1 MLRAKLRG
9 STQIKLSSE
18 GRNITVSMLKCIC
31 PNLCLP
37 CKEYSLSSIQRFL
50 IVCLGCNQFIAGMMR
65 QHKFLS
71 GVVDKLTT
79 DDGREVVSELKLV

>member
-9 STQIKLSSE
+9 STQTKLSSE

-37 CKEYSLSSIQRFL
+37 CKEYSLSS